1 MCHPSCL
8 CVYLYGIC
16 PWACPLVFFE
26 FCLCVSMWVFGKM
39 VPFLHCSQ
47 CLLISAG
54 IARTEKDKGT
64 LYELTFR
71 GEQKQEFRRLVL
83 FRPFGPL
90 MKVKSELVETA
101 NMPINIVL
109 PLSQR
114 ADKFKQFMHN
124 FRWHLSFFLFFV
136 INHLLPPYF
145 FLSHIHLLGAFNK
158 YGILWCPLFLKHY
171 MLNIYSIHFGT
182 EFEQLHKI

>member
-1 MCHPSCL
+1 
-8 CVYLYGIC
+8 
-16 PWACPLVFFE
+16 
-26 FCLCVSMWVFGKM
+26 
-39 VPFLHCSQ
+39 
-47 CLLISAG
+47 

-71 GEQKQEFRRLVL
+71 GEQKQEFRRLLL

-124 FRWHLSFFLFFV
+124 F
-136 INHLLPPYF
+136 
-145 FLSHIHLLGAFNK
+145 
-158 YGILWCPLFLKHY
+158 
-171 MLNIYSIHFGT
+171 
-182 EFEQLHKI
+182 